1 MKNTVLSLEKKRAMQ
16 NTKCLVITCG
26 YFGDIMFSTS
36 LAPKLINQYDQVDYL
51 IGFPQMKV
59 LLENDPIIHNVFTS
73 DTPNPY
79 PTIHHLQEEYSRVI
93 QLQPLNY
100 LVTPCEEYQQFA
112 GFTDVTAEYKI
123 YTLSQYDLIAK
134 EYVEQLKKE
143 HNKPVI
149 GIMTNW
155 EPKTYLFTPDQ
166 YKKGIDVPN
175 LGYGGSHRNVQY
187 IVNELIN
194 HFTLVPIGMGNLSQ
208 YQTSNI
214 SDDDSKSLTFE
225 ASLLKACDAF
235 IGTEGGLANLAAG
248 VGCKTILTG
257 DFIHQL
263 YGWNGVLKKIKEP
276 KLGPIYYFP
285 NDGHIVLDPYLT
297 DNEIINKIINLLQ

>member
-1 MKNTVLSLEKKRAMQ
+1 MENTVLNLRKKKAMQ

-36 LAPKLINQYDQVDYL
+36 LAPKLANQYNQVDYL
-51 IGFPQMKV
+51 IGFPQMKT
-59 LLENDPIIHNVFTS
+59 LLENDSSIHNVFVS
-73 DTPNPY
+73 DAPNPY
-79 PTIHHLQEEYSRVI
+79 PTSQYIHEEYSRII

-112 GFTDVTAEYKI
+112 GFIDITTEYKV
-123 YTLSQYDLIAK
+123 YTFPQYDLIAK

-143 HNKPVI
+143 YNKPVI
-149 GIMTNW
+149 GVMTNW

-175 LGYGGSHRNVQY
+175 LGYGGSHRNVQH
-187 IVNELIN
+187 IVNELTN
-194 HFTLVPIGMGNLSQ
+194 YFTLIPIGMDNLSQ
-208 YQTSNI
+208 YQTLQV
-214 SDDDSKSLTFE
+214 SDNDSKSLIFE

-285 NDGHIVLDPYLT
+285 DDGHIVLDPYLT
-297 DNEIINKIINLLQ
+297 DNEIINKIRNILR